1 MRARIDLILLILG
14 MLSFGIV
21 GAVQAATAPERFNQ
35 ISFQVRAVE
44 TVAND
49 RMQVV
54 LAAQGEDENAAVLAD
69 RLNTT
74 MAWALT
80 QARAQAGVDVR
91 SGGYSTQPVYRKE
104 ALVGWRA
111 SQELILQGGDFA
123 QLGALIGTL
132 QARLQLR
139 SVAFSVAPQTR
150 AEVERRLI
158 DHALDDFKQRAD
170 QVRTNLGGQKYRIV
184 EASIQ
189 TEDQPVHPR
198 PLMRAQAMSE
208 SVAPPAFEGG
218 DSDIRVGVH
227 GVIQVD

>member
-1 MRARIDLILLILG
+1 MRMQICLILWVLFLG
-14 MLSFGIV
+14 MGT
-21 GAVQAATAPERFNQ
+21 AAQAAEPPERFNQ
-35 ISFQVRAVE
+35 ISFQVRAAE
-44 TVAND
+44 SVAND
-49 RMQVV
+49 RMQAV
-54 LAAQGEDENAAVLAD
+54 LAVQGEDENAAALAD
-69 RLNTT
+69 RLNGT

-80 QARAQAGVDVR
+80 RARAQSGVEVR

-132 QARLQLR
+132 QERLQLR

-158 DHALDDFKQRAD
+158 DRALEDFKQRAD
-170 QVRTNLGGQKYRIV
+170 QVRANLGGKKYRIV
-184 EASIQ
+184 EANIQ
-189 TEDQPVHPR
+189 TEDQPVHPM
-198 PLMRAQAMSE
+198 PIVRAQAMSE

-218 DSDIRVGVH
+218 DSEIRVGVH
-227 GVIQVD
+227 GVIQLE